1 MLGADQTITIIQKS
15 YDLEADLDVYEA
27 YSIEGVSWFSKMIA
41 TVQDKGLTSGN
52 TFVVRIPS
60 SVELPCTIKIGDLV
74 VHGAVSSISKI
85 SDLAGREYFTVLSIG
100 DNRRGKL
107 SHIAIKGG

>member
-15 YDLEADLDVYEA
+15 YDLEEDLDVYEA

-41 TVQDKGLTSGN
+41 AVQDKGLTSGN
-52 TFVVRIPS
+52 TFVVRIPE
-60 SVELPCTIKIGDLV
+60 SVELPCDIKIGDLV
-74 VHGAVSSISKI
+74 VHGVVSAITKQA
-85 SDLAGREYFTVLSIG
+85 DLAGMEYFTVLSVG

-107 SHIAIKGG
+107 PHIAIKGG